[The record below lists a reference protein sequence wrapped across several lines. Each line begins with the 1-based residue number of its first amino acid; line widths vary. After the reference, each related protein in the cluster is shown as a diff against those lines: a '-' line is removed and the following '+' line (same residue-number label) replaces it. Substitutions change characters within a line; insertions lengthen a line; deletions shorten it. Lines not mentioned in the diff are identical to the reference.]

1 MDKMDLESLAFSGR
15 GDIDERLVPFPHST
29 ICHCSVASII
39 KWHEL
44 PRKSMVAYS
53 VIL

>member
-1 MDKMDLESLAFSGR
+1 MDEVDLESLAFSGG
-15 GDIDERLVPFPHST
+15 GDIEERLFPFPHST
-29 ICHCSVASII
+29 ICCCSMASSI

-44 PRKSMVAYS
+44 PGKSLLAYS